1 MKRIAYIATILLWSA
16 IGAYAQSPTTTYPY
30 LYDTFTS
37 GTVVMDDGSKEA
49 RQMNV
54 HLRNGSLHYI
64 DNGIIKEAFLKDVAA
79 VEIGDDVYIPVYT
92 SLMKVVA
99 KNENGCVVEQK
110 LGDFEGAISGTG
122 AYGVASTSSAT
133 MKLTSVQSDAQVNQN
148 YMNILNEKSEGVD
161 LKILSAYYIV
171 TPKYKVKAARK
182 DLEYALPMD
191 KAEQMMTYVKE
202 HKIKW
207 KSPQSLLM
215 MVDFLTE

>member
-1 MKRIAYIATILLWSA
+1 MKRIAYIAAILIWSA
-16 IGAYAQSPTTTYPY
+16 FGASAQSPTTTYPY

-54 HLRNGSLHYI
+54 HLRNGSLHYL
-64 DNGIIKEAFLKDVAA
+64 DNGIIKEAFLNDVAA

-122 AYGVASTSSAT
+122 AYGVSSTSSAT

-148 YMNILNEKSEGVD
+148 YMNILNEKPDGMD

-171 TPKYKVKAARK
+171 TPKYKVKATRK
-182 DLEYALPMD
+182 DVESSLTANKYAHFKSYL
-191 KAEQMMTYVKE
+191 KE

-207 KSPQSLLM
+207 NSPQSLLM

>member
-1 MKRIAYIATILLWSA
+1 MKRIAYIVTILLWSA
-16 IGAYAQSPTTTYPY
+16 IGSYAQNPTTTYPY
-30 LYDTFTS
+30 LYDTFIS

-64 DNGIIKEAFLKDVAA
+64 DNGIIKEAFLHDVAA
-79 VEIGDDVYIPVYT
+79 VEIGNDVFVPVFT
-92 SLMKVVA
+92 SVMKVAA
-99 KNENGCVVEQK
+99 KNENGCVVEQL

-122 AYGVASTSSAT
+122 AYGVTSTSSAT
-133 MKLTSVQSDAQVNQN
+133 MKLTSVQTDVQVNQN
-148 YMNILNEKSEGVD
+148 YMNILNEKSEGMD

-182 DLEYALPMD
+182 DLEYALPVE
-191 KAEQMMTYVKE
+191 KTEQMKTYVKE

-207 KSPQSLLM
+207 KSPQSLLL
-215 MVDFLTE
+215 MVDFLSE